1 MGDPSRLQ
9 ISINPWS
16 FVDRM
21 ATPNRSAIITK
32 LQKVLRKHYKPVAP
46 VERPVLEQLL
56 FACLLE
62 NAHHE
67 PAEEALA
74 AVMDSFYDLNEV
86 RVSTT
91 GELAQVFP
99 RLNNAETAARRLRQV
114 LQNVFESSYTFDLE
128 SLRKMK
134 LGQATQYLEKKAKA
148 SPFAVAYITQISLGG
163 HAIPMDSGTLDAM
176 EVLDLVES
184 KGPKKARNVP
194 GIIRAIPK
202 TKGVEVSSLLH
213 QLGAD
218 FHKSPYSPAVHK
230 ILLEISPE
238 AKPNLPKRV
247 RKKAAVEEPEPKAKT
262 KKAKAA
268 SEKST
273 TKKKA
278 AKAAKSK
285 TKASVATKKPAAK
298 KKAAKK
304 KAAPRRIAKRKPR

>member
-1 MGDPSRLQ
+1 
-9 ISINPWS
+9 
-16 FVDRM
+16 M

-74 AVMDSFYDLNEV
+74 AIMDSFYDLNEI

-91 GELAQVFP
+91 QELAQVFP
-99 RLNNAETAARRLRQV
+99 RLTNADSAARRLRQV

-128 SLRKMK
+128 NLRKMK
-134 LGQATQYLEKKAKA
+134 LGQATEYLEKKAKA
-148 SPFAVAYITQISLGG
+148 SPFAVAYVTQVSLAG
-163 HAIPMDSGTLDAM
+163 HAIPMDSGTLDAL
-176 EVLDLVES
+176 EVLELVDS
-184 KGPKKARNVP
+184 KGGKKARSVP

-202 TKGVEVSSLLH
+202 TKGVEFSSLLH

-218 FHKSPYSPAVHK
+218 FYKSRYSPAVHK

-247 RKKAAVEEPEPKAKT
+247 RKKAVVEEPKPKAKS

-268 SEKST
+268 SDTKT
-273 TKKKA
+273 AKKKA
-278 AKAAKSK
+278 TKATK
-285 TKASVATKKPAAK
+285 TKAKASVATKKAATK

-304 KAAPRRIAKRKPR
+304 KASPRRIAKRKPR